1 MSSTSRADS
10 LDAESR
16 AMLYEGCNLSQLG
29 ILFRMDHRV
38 LVEKLHGVSPSG
50 KRGKGATYLVHEV
63 APHLVKPV
71 YDIETYIK
79 RMNHTELPKMLT
91 KEFWAGQRSKQEY
104 LIKAGDLWPTA
115 KVISEVGELFKM
127 IKTQTRL
134 ASDAIERQT
143 ELTPRQR
150 AIVKSLLD
158 GMLRDLHEV
167 VTEKFAEREP
177 DLLRPEN
184 PQIVDLDQD
193 DEAL

>member
-1 MSSTSRADS
+1 MADKRPGVS
-10 LDAESR
+10 LDTESR

-38 LVEKLHGVSPSG
+38 LVEKLHGVTPSG
-50 KRGKGATYLVHEV
+50 KRGSTAIYQVHEV
-63 APHLVKPV
+63 APYLVKPM

-91 KEFWAGQRSKQEY
+91 KEFWAGQRSKQEF
-104 LIKAGDLWPTA
+104 LLKNGDLWPTA
-115 KVISEVGELFKM
+115 KVMSEVGELFKL

-150 AIVKSLLD
+150 AIVKGLLD
-158 GMLRDLHEV
+158 GMLRDLHDA
-167 VTEKFAEREP
+167 VTEKFSEKSE
-177 DLLRPEN
+177 DSLRPQN
-184 PQIVDLDQD
+184 PPKVDLDQD